1 MKQDGRTTRRP
12 TDSPIRNAAL
22 PATRAVDP
30 SELGV
35 VANAIGFGL
44 YEDDPAHPVH
54 RDEHGIKRILVSDVE
69 SAAIRRAARRVL
81 IQLDNYRARGLDIP
95 QPAR

>member
-1 MKQDGRTTRRP
+1 M
-12 TDSPIRNAAL
+12 
-22 PATRAVDP
+22 DP
-30 SELGV
+30 DELGV

-81 IQLDNYRARGLDIP
+81 IQLANFRSAKLD
-95 QPAR
+95 